1 MIEQEKAKKLLPII
15 QAIADG
21 KQIQYKCGNT
31 WYDVPVTDDDA
42 FSEVCKDIIFDIYEY
57 RIKPEEKYTIKAE
70 KHQTISAMNTGNNNC
85 TTTLYKEYKEKHYR
99 PFEDTAELMVHY
111 SKHFNIDFPPFYEPI
126 IWVKRKDNDSRFLI
140 TGYDELDVFLEDC
153 WQDLNELY
161 EQYVFLDGSCIG
173 KEE

>member
-1 MIEQEKAKKLLPII
+1 MTRKHAKELLPIL
-15 QAIADG
+15 QAYADG
-21 KQIQYKCGNT
+21 KTIQTILPNGKWIDCEKPDFNCNIS
-31 WYDVPVTDDDA
+31 
-42 FSEVCKDIIFDIYEY
+42 FY
-57 RIKPEEKYTIKAE
+57 RIKPEENYTIEQNCGENRIEGGVLSVSGSVSEIDLTGHYWNEE
-70 KHQTISAMNTGNNNC
+70 KHH
-85 TTTLYKEYKEKHYR
+85 K

-153 WQDLNELY
+153 WQDLNDLH